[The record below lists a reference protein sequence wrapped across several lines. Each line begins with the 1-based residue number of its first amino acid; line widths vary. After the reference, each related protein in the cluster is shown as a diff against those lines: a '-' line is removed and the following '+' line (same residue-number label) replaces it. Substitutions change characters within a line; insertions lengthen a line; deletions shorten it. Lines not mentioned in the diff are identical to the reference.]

1 MTDVS
6 SAVPGFRAGSIGC
19 GIKKGR
25 ARDLALI
32 VSETPAV
39 VAGVFTRNM
48 VKAAPLLLTMER
60 VGGGE
65 CRAVI
70 INSGNANACTG
81 KRGMGDAVRMA
92 GEAAKG
98 LGVEPEEVLVAST
111 GVIGEPLPID
121 KLIKGTPRLVKKVSP
136 SLAGWREAAE
146 AIMTTDTFPKL
157 VQEEGVIGGTP
168 IRILGV
174 AKGSGMIAPN
184 MATMLAFVV
193 TDAAIGQ
200 RELQSVLRRAVKR
213 SFNRITVDGESSTND
228 TVLILANG
236 AAGNGRLRAGSAG
249 LKQFSAMVEKVCLHL
264 ATLIVKDGEGATKL
278 LEICVKGAKSEGDA
292 VKAAKG
298 IANSLLVKTAFFGE
312 DANWGRIMAA
322 LGSAGVEIEPDRVN
336 IFLGAIPIVRRGV
349 ATGRE
354 GEAAKVLREREIK
367 LTVDL
372 RVGDGEAA
380 VMTTDLSYDYV
391 RINGSYRS

>member
-1 MTDVS
+1 M
-6 SAVPGFRAGSIGC
+6 AGSIAC

-39 VAGVFTRNM
+39 VAGVFTKNR
-48 VKAAPLLLTMER
+48 VKAAPLLLTRER
-60 VGGGE
+60 VEGGV

-81 KRGMGDAVRMA
+81 KRGMRDAVKMA
-92 GEAAKG
+92 GESAKAI
-98 LGVEPEEVLVAST
+98 GVEPEEVLVAST
-111 GVIGEPLPID
+111 GVIGEPLPLD
-121 KLIKGTPRLVKKVSP
+121 KIVKGVPRLAKRVAP
-136 SLAGWREAAE
+136 STAGWREAAE
-146 AIMTTDTFPKL
+146 GIMTTDTFPKL
-157 VQEEGVIGGTP
+157 VQEDGVIGGTP
-168 IRILGV
+168 IKLIGV
-174 AKGSGMIAPN
+174 AKGSGMIAPD

-193 TDAAIGQ
+193 TDAAVEQ

-228 TVLILANG
+228 TVLLLANG

-249 LKQFSAMVEKVCLHL
+249 LKQFSAMVERVCDHL

-278 LEICVKGAKSEGDA
+278 LEIRVKGAKSEGDA
-292 VKAAKG
+292 VKVAKR

-322 LGSAGVEIEPDRVN
+322 LGSAGVEMEPDIVN
-336 IFLGAIPIVRRGV
+336 IFLGAVPIVRGGV

-354 GEAAKVLREREIK
+354 GEAAKVIREREIT

-372 RVGDGEAA
+372 RVGDGEAT
-380 VMTTDLSYDYV
+380 VKTTDLSYDYV